1 MGGTWNASR
10 GTVTRVWGTMG
21 GAIVIAAIWAI
32 MVVWLAGSW
41 LIAAATSA
49 LIAVP
54 CVVLV
59 LPGAALFVMVV
70 TVSWSDSFPC
80 SSLKT

>member
-1 MGGTWNASR
+1 
-10 GTVTRVWGTMG
+10 MG

-32 MVVWLAGSW
+32 MVVWLADSW
-41 LIAAATSA
+41 LIAAAISA

-54 CVVLV
+54 CDMLV
-59 LPGAALFVMVV
+59 LPGAAIIAAVCVMVV
-70 TVSWSDSFPC
+70 TVSSSDSFPC